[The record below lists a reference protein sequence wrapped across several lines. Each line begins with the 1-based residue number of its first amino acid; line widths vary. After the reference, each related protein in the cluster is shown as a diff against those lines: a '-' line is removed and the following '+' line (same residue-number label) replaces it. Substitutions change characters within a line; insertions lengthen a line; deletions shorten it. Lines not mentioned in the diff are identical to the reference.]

1 MERAL
6 GGSLTWIQS
15 LIALISSV
23 TFRSLLNLASQILW
37 VLAGGDMTYSIGLLG
52 DIWDRIFK
60 SVKLGS
66 RNVNRCLVNLGFP
79 CLLVLGKPSSRN
91 GAQTHALECW
101 LHP

>member
-1 MERAL
+1 M
-6 GGSLTWIQS
+6 WIQS

-23 TFRSLLNLASQILW
+23 TFHSLLNLAESQLLR
-37 VLAGGDMTYSIGLLG
+37 VLAGGDMMCSIGLLG
-52 DIWDRIFK
+52 NNWDRIFK
-60 SVKLGS
+60 SIKLGS
-66 RNVNRCLVNLGFP
+66 WNVNRCLVNLGFP